1 MYKVI
6 FVLFIISVSIVLAM
20 PPVQGLKLPD
30 SDYSE
35 MSEQKV
41 NVFPNPIRNADKKGV
56 VNSLGNVQMLVSGSK
71 KFPIF
76 CVKYPDYNNQY
87 SIDNF
92 QAMLFSDTW
101 SSGSAKKYYQEVSYG
116 NFILQGTCYGWFTAD
131 SNRAYYG
138 RTNGFSRAAR
148 LAKELAQ
155 KADSLINYAEFDNN
169 GDGYVDCFTC
179 LHSGFGYEES
189 GSGADI
195 HSHSWSFTLA
205 GVGEYTTNDP
215 DPNNPGQYIK
225 IDGYVCDP
233 ERSNY
238 ANIGTMVSIGVFCHE
253 WGHALGLPD
262 LYDTDGGGS
271 GLGAWCLMSTGS
283 WGGNNASPWKPSHM
297 CSWAKMDLG
306 WLNPTA
312 IRSNDFYSLPDV
324 ENNAKAF
331 WLISRQ
337 RTFKEYFLV
346 ENRQKKG
353 FDTTLYNSGL
363 LVYHIDDSVIGARR
377 TENKVNAGGVWKHGV
392 GLEQADGLNQLF
404 STSNRG
410 DAGDPFPGN
419 SNNALFDTITTNPN
433 SKTNYPSSSQLITG
447 CFIRNIP
454 ASSQVMSCT
463 LSSGVYGSFT
473 GGPDAGGFRWIDS
486 DTLGSQQY
494 NWIDISNTGTFLGD
508 GDDAIYSIT
517 LPFNINFYGT
527 QYNTLW
533 VCTNGWLCFGS
544 NPLTFASANQSIPN
558 TSTPNQAV
566 YAFWD
571 DLNLLASDS
580 AWIKYQVNT
589 GIINQNCVITW
600 KDARINGAIQPAPL
614 QPANQIT
621 FQVILY
627 ENGKIVMQYKDC
639 AVGDTVYNWGRSA
652 TVGIENSTGTVGL
665 QYLYNGIPIGNLLS
679 NERAILFKNIN
690 AIEESS
696 FKSNVIDISN
706 INIFPNPMKNQ
717 ARIRY
722 SLPKE
727 SQVNLEIYNSAGVLI
742 HSINNKIQK
751 PGNYQ
756 VNWDGYDNNKNQIAK
771 GVYFVILKTDD
782 YKLVNKII
790 KIE

>member
-377 TENKVNAGGVWKHGV
+377 TE
-392 GLEQADGLNQLF
+392 
-404 STSNRG
+404 
-410 DAGDPFPGN
+410 
-419 SNNALFDTITTNPN
+419 
-433 SKTNYPSSSQLITG
+433 
-447 CFIRNIP
+447 
-454 ASSQVMSCT
+454 
-463 LSSGVYGSFT
+463 
-473 GGPDAGGFRWIDS
+473 
-486 DTLGSQQY
+486 
-494 NWIDISNTGTFLGD
+494 
-508 GDDAIYSIT
+508 
-517 LPFNINFYGT
+517 
-527 QYNTLW
+527 
-533 VCTNGWLCFGS
+533 
-544 NPLTFASANQSIPN
+544 
-558 TSTPNQAV
+558 
-566 YAFWD
+566 
-571 DLNLLASDS
+571 
-580 AWIKYQVNT
+580 IK
-589 GIINQNCVITW
+589 
-600 KDARINGAIQPAPL
+600 
-614 QPANQIT
+614 
-621 FQVILY
+621 
-627 ENGKIVMQYKDC
+627 
-639 AVGDTVYNWGRSA
+639 
-652 TVGIENSTGTVGL
+652 
-665 QYLYNGIPIGNLLS
+665 
-679 NERAILFKNIN
+679 
-690 AIEESS
+690 
-696 FKSNVIDISN
+696 
-706 INIFPNPMKNQ
+706 
-717 ARIRY
+717 
-722 SLPKE
+722 
-727 SQVNLEIYNSAGVLI
+727 
-742 HSINNKIQK
+742 
-751 PGNYQ
+751 
-756 VNWDGYDNNKNQIAK
+756 
-771 GVYFVILKTDD
+771 
-782 YKLVNKII
+782 
-790 KIE
+790 